1 MLPVLKILTLKLIM
15 ITREN
20 LKKSLTKWRSGQDL
34 NALLL
39 QAISAENKEF
49 IELLIRYHKDTV
61 SISLELFYEI
71 LNLKISDQKKII
83 LKFFVRK
90 QRCNM

>member
-71 LNLKISDQKKII
+71 LNLKISDQKKEF
-83 LKFFVRK
+83 LNFCHYFTSKL
-90 QRCNM
+90 